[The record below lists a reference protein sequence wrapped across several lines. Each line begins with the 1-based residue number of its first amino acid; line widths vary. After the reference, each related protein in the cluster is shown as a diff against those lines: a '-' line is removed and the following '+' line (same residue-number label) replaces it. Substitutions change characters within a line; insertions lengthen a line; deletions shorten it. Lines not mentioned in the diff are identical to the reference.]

1 MNYIPCATFSC
12 AWSCCYLLL
21 VDVLRQTDDQQ
32 FQMLFV
38 AEVGSCRWIMP
49 LTWTTP
55 CATRPVASIVEER
68 KKSWNSNVEID
79 SLKKRLYNNHTL
91 WTQILWSGTPPKKT
105 KKPTQTIPGMSF
117 LPTGLDSI
125 RFVEPFHQLSSGMLL
140 GFRKYRSSIP
150 SWVSWLRE
158 ENKSVEFGKDG
169 SDELLDSYPW
179 KMVICC
185 CLHMVLKSNLGVVG
199 PGGLD

>member
-38 AEVGSCRWIMP
+38 AEVGSCRSIMP

-91 WTQILWSGTPPKKT
+91 WTQILWSGTPPKKRRNRP
-105 KKPTQTIPGMSF
+105 KPYQGWVFYLQDWTP
-117 LPTGLDSI
+117 LDSLN
-125 RFVEPFHQLSSGMLL
+125 PFINFPQECS
-140 GFRKYRSSIP
+140 
-150 SWVSWLRE
+150 
-158 ENKSVEFGKDG
+158 
-169 SDELLDSYPW
+169 LDSESIVLQYLHEYLGSGKRTNPLSLG
-179 KMVICC
+179 KMDRMNSWILTHGKWWYVAVYIWF
-185 CLHMVLKSNLGVVG
+185 SSQTWEW
-199 PGGLD
+199 